1 MPRAP
6 RVRQQKGRSPA
17 PPSVDFGPLPGY
29 IGYRVRLA
37 QSAIFRD
44 LGRGARD
51 PGMTPGEFSLM
62 TLVSRNRWIDSAT
75 LARTYGLDKT
85 TLSLT
90 LKRLTRAG
98 LVTSERREDDRRH
111 LALRLTP
118 AGQEA
123 VRRAARRI
131 EEQER
136 LMGSVLGP
144 GELEQLLELLGRI
157 PVALAGRR
165 TPDPT

>member
-6 RVRQQKGRSPA
+6 RD
-17 PPSVDFGPLPGY
+17 VDFGPLPRY

-44 LGRGARD
+44 LGRGAKD

-62 TLVSRNRWIDSAT
+62 TVVSRNRGIDAAT

-85 TLSLT
+85 TLSIT
-90 LKRLTRAG
+90 LKRLGRAG
-98 LVTSERREDDRRH
+98 LVASERRKDDRRH

-118 AGQEA
+118 AGEEA
-123 VRRAARRI
+123 VHRAARRI
-131 EEQER
+131 EAQER
-136 LMGSVLGP
+136 LMDSVLGP
-144 GELEQLLELLGRI
+144 GERERLLELLGRI
-157 PVALAGRR
+157 PAVLCAN
-165 TPDPT
+165 

>member
-1 MPRAP
+1 MPRVP
-6 RVRQQKGRSPA
+6 RVRRPKGR
-17 PPSVDFGPLPGY
+17 PPTPPRVDFGPLPGY

-44 LGRGARD
+44 LGRGTGD

-62 TLVSRNRWIDSAT
+62 TVVSRNRWIDSAT
-75 LARTYGLDKT
+75 LARTYSLDKT

-98 LVTSERREDDRRH
+98 LVASERREDDRRH

-118 AGQEA
+118 AGQKA
-123 VRRAARRI
+123 VRRAAQRI

-136 LMGSVLGP
+136 LMGSVFGP

-157 PVALAGRR
+157 PAALEGRR
-165 TPDPT
+165 MPDPA